1 MAPIITLSPQA
12 ELKLTAYAIATG
24 GYPGGLEFSGL
35 GLIEKQG
42 SVFNVIDVDLFG
54 VGSGGYTEFSPERP
68 SKMLEDPRCKL
79 WYHRHPVMGWS
90 GRDEQTATREP
101 LGGPPELVQWS
112 VAIVLTPNGW
122 IGRVDIHVPKSK
134 TFHCPVEPKFAS
146 PEVLEQANLWW
157 AGHPELTDLVADLK
171 KEFEA
176 LMNAKDG
183 PKNGFYVTEEYD
195 DVDFDVMEGD
205 DGNGRAWCQE
215 CGEELGYAGRST
227 DQCGVVTIDTFQCPN
242 CGEFF
247 VVVDPHSASVMDLED
262 LQTKPQRQQPAWRQ
276 ISWWK
281 R

>member
-54 VGSGGYTEFSPERP
+54 VGSGGYTEFSPERS

-79 WYHRHPVMGWS
+79 WFHRHPITGWS

-134 TFHCPVEPKFAS
+134 THHCKVEPAVAS
-146 PEVLEQANLWW
+146 PEVLEQAQRLVT
-157 AGHPELTDLVADLK
+157 PELQALVEDLK

-176 LMNAKDG
+176 LVNIKHG

-195 DVDFDVMEGD
+195 DVDFNVMEGD
-205 DGNGRAWCQE
+205 DGSGRAWCQE
-215 CGEELGYAGRST
+215 CGEELGYAGRSA

-262 LQTKPQRQQPAWRQ
+262 LQTKPQPQQPAWRQ